1 MNAIELCERGYIPDL
16 LARWGMRRLCRQ
28 RLLDEQRDSHNKRK
42 SLVDELQKTAV
53 AINTDEAN
61 DQHYELPPG
70 FFKLVLGQHLKYSS
84 AIWPDEVSDLD
95 TAEAAMLA
103 QTCEHAGLTNGQ
115 NILELGCGW
124 GSLTLWMAR
133 HYPDSNIT
141 AVSNSQGQ
149 RQYIEA
155 VAKARGLSNIKILT
169 TDVNHLDISDKFDR
183 VVSVE
188 MFEHVRNYAQLLQRI
203 RGWLKPQGKLFVH
216 IFCHRSLA
224 YPYEDRGESD
234 WMTRT
239 FFTGGM
245 MPSFDLFEYFDQ
257 DMKIQN
263 RWWFDGVHYERTS
276 NAWLDNMDANR
287 KAIKAIF
294 DEHYGKDQSDL
305 WVQRWRMFF
314 MAVAELF
321 GYDEG
326 REWGVGHY
334 LFTPSS

>member
-1 MNAIELCERGYIPDL
+1 
-16 LARWGMRRLCRQ
+16 
-28 RLLDEQRDSHNKRK
+28 
-42 SLVDELQKTAV
+42 
-53 AINTDEAN
+53 
-61 DQHYELPPG
+61 
-70 FFKLVLGQHLKYSS
+70 
-84 AIWPDEVSDLD
+84 
-95 TAEAAMLA
+95 
-103 QTCEHAGLTNGQ
+103 
-115 NILELGCGW
+115 
-124 GSLTLWMAR
+124 
-133 HYPDSNIT
+133 
-141 AVSNSQGQ
+141 
-149 RQYIEA
+149 
-155 VAKARGLSNIKILT
+155 
-169 TDVNHLDISDKFDR
+169 
-183 VVSVE
+183 

-257 DMKIQN
+257 DMKIEN

-287 KAIKAIF
+287 KATKAIF